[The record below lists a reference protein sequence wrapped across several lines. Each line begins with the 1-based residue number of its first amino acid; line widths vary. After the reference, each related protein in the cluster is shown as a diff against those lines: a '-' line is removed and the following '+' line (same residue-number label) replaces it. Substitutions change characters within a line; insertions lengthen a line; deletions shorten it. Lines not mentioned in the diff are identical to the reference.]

1 MSCIVGEG
9 VGDVLC
15 VRSLSEEIEWR
26 RRVSTATT
34 TTRITVPDIHA
45 RKGTDPVVCLT
56 AYTAP
61 MARILD
67 PHVDLLLVGDSLGMA
82 VYGMDSTLGVTLD
95 MAIAHGAAVV
105 RGSDKACVIIDMPF
119 GTFQESPEQAWRNA
133 VRVMAETGAAG
144 VKIEGGEEMA
154 ATVRFLVDRGVPVMG
169 HVGLKP
175 QSVHAAGGYR
185 AQGKDQASAAKIF
198 RDAEAISEAGA
209 FSLVIEATVES
220 LAAKITKAVE
230 TVTIGIGASPVCDGQ
245 VLVTEDILG
254 MIPDF
259 TPKFVK
265 QYADVG
271 ATIGA
276 AAASYAD
283 DVRARRFPGPEH
295 CYGN

>member
-1 MSCIVGEG
+1 METPN
-9 VGDVLC
+9 
-15 VRSLSEEIEWR
+15 
-26 RRVSTATT
+26 VSTATT
-34 TTRITVPDIHA
+34 TTRITVPAIHA
-45 RKGTDPVVCLT
+45 RKGKDPVVCLT

-95 MAIAHGAAVV
+95 MTIAHGAAVV
-105 RGSDKACVIIDMPF
+105 RGSKKACVIVDMPF

-133 VRVMAETGAAG
+133 VRVMRETGAAG

-185 AQGKDQASAAKIF
+185 AQGKDQAAAAKIM
-198 RDAEAISEAGA
+198 RDAGAISESGA
-209 FSLVIEATVES
+209 FSLVIEATVEV
-220 LAAKITKAVE
+220 LARKITEAVE
-230 TVTIGIGASPVCDGQ
+230 TVTIGIGASSACDGQ

-271 ATIGA
+271 GSIAA

-295 CYGN
+295 CYSN